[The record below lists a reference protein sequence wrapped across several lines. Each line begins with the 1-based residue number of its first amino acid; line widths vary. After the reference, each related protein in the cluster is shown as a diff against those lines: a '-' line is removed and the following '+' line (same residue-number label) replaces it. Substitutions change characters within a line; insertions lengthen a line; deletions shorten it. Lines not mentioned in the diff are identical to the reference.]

1 MSARPAARRGRE
13 RRALSEPVDDRS
25 TAAGA
30 PRARARGRRRTRP
43 PARTPMRRCV
53 SGPLSS
59 RSFLMCVSA
68 SGVIVITRFVGAA
81 VSAVLLSATG
91 VFVVDGLPTK
101 AAAPQRVKRRVAARR
116 MVDAAGPKGDLR
128 LPPSLRQMSA
138 RGPPADP
145 RPSPAR
151 PRGRAARASR
161 VRTVAAPWPPR
172 GRTAG
177 RRAAWRGACRGHPCG
192 ARAASSHWHLDR
204 APRRE
209 HVMHQPHLI
218 APSFGI

>member
-101 AAAPQRVKRRVAARR
+101 AAAPQRVKRNVAARR
-116 MVDAAGPKGDLR
+116 MVDRWTRQQGSPVATQ
-128 LPPSLRQMSA
+128 PPPDERSRTSG
-138 RGPPADP
+138 GPPAK
-145 RPSPAR
+145 RSETSRSRRAR
-151 PRGRAARASR
+151 FARSFRGSSLATEGAAARSNCWTTRSVAR
-161 VRTVAAPWPPR
+161 GVPRTSL
-172 GRTAG
+172 
-177 RRAAWRGACRGHPCG
+177 RRSC
-192 ARAASSHWHLDR
+192 S
-204 APRRE
+204 E
-209 HVMHQPHLI
+209 
-218 APSFGI
+218 